1 MDEKQK
7 KLRAQLASLD
17 SAQAAERLIDM
28 YPLESVDFS
37 EGLLL
42 ISHLSWKKSD
52 QKKLARHFFKKLPF
66 ASARGYEA
74 FASFMSV
81 NNMLECVRERFPMSS
96 SDMNLL
102 LYHLIPVLSLAAKND
117 QDRQLV
123 LAFLKDFDS
132 DA

>member
-17 SAQAAERLIDM
+17 SAQAAERLINM

-81 NNMLECVRERFPMSS
+81 KNMLECVCERFSMSS
-96 SDMNLL
+96 SDMSLL
-102 LYHLIPVLSLAAKND
+102 LYHLIPVLSRAAKSD
-117 QDRQLV
+117 QDRQLI
-123 LAFLKDFDS
+123 LAFLKDFDL
-132 DA
+132 DV

>member
-7 KLRAQLASLD
+7 KLRAQLAKLD
-17 SAQAAERLIDM
+17 SAQAAERLINM
-28 YPLESVDFS
+28 YPLESLDCS

-42 ISHLSWKKSD
+42 IPHLSWKQSD

-81 NNMLECVRERFPMSS
+81 KNILECVRERFPMSS
-96 SDMNLL
+96 SDTSLL
-102 LYHLIPVLSLAAKND
+102 LYHLIPVLNMAAKND

-123 LAFLKDFDS
+123 LAFLKDFNLK
-132 DA
+132 A